1 VQPAVAGEETTMTRS
16 FWLSVLAYLLP
27 TFVLGYLWHLV
38 LFADRYARLEL
49 YRSDVIIPFGLT
61 AMSIQAVTFSWAYPR
76 LYRTDDW
83 TAGALRFFAVFGL
96 LSWSFTTLPVAAKF
110 RMTSVADFLLI
121 ETAFTAVQFALVSP
135 LVALASRGVV
145 RAAGRTVPLP
155 D

>member
-1 VQPAVAGEETTMTRS
+1 MTRS

-27 TFVLGYLWHLV
+27 TFMLGYLWHLV

-49 YRSDVIIPFGLT
+49 YRADVIIPFGLT
-61 AMSIQAVTFSWAYPR
+61 SMLIQALTFAWAYPR
-76 LYRTDDW
+76 LFRTDDW
-83 TAGALRFFAVFGL
+83 AAGALRFFAVFGL

-110 RMTSVADFLLI
+110 RMTSVTGFMLI

-135 LVALASRGVV
+135 LVALAWRGVAP
-145 RAAGRTVPLP
+145 AASRRSLPLP